1 MKVPFFAAALFMSAF
16 TSPHLAAAEPTE
28 MTTEISEEKIV
39 EARAIVEIIYPV
51 AEREAIFREMTE
63 THAQQIAAHM
73 LHEPAYQ
80 GEPDLMAAATEA
92 LKQLPEFLWPA
103 TQKHMSAIIEATAVA
118 YAREFSLQELSDIR
132 SFGETDSGRR
142 LLTRMPF
149 VLNDPA
155 LGEAR
160 QAHLMDTEHA
170 RKDFM
175 EVFDRKIE
183 QLVYSH
189 PDLQKRLPQ

>member
-1 MKVPFFAAALFMSAF
+1 
-16 TSPHLAAAEPTE
+16 
-28 MTTEISEEKIV
+28 
-39 EARAIVEIIYPV
+39 
-51 AEREAIFREMTE
+51 MTE
-63 THAQQIAAHM
+63 NHAQQIAAHM

-80 GEPDLMAAATEA
+80 QEPDLRTAATEA

-103 TQKHMSAIIEATAVA
+103 TRKHMSAIIEATAVA

-142 LLTRMPF
+142 LLTRMSF

-170 RKDFM
+170 RKGFM
-175 EVFDRKIE
+175 EVFDKEIE
-183 QLVYSH
+183 QLIYSD
-189 PDLQKRLPQ
+189 PDLLDRLSE